1 MGVASDTYAAVTRAK
16 WNDYKARFY
25 PQEAELIAGYN
36 NAGDRATQMNSA
48 VNLTGQAFDA
58 AAGVQSRNLSRYG
71 VDTGIGAGA
80 TRRLGL
86 GKAAATVDAMNTSRQ
101 HMNDRDQILL
111 TGGLTSLEL

>member
-1 MGVASDTYAAVTRAK
+1 MGVASDTLASISRAQ
-16 WNDYKARFY
+16 WEDYKARFV
-25 PQEAELIAGYN
+25 PLENQLIAGYN

-48 VNLTGQAFDA
+48 VNLSGQAFDA

-80 TRRLGL
+80 TRSLGL

-111 TGGLTSLEL
+111 TGGISSRGV